1 MKSVGF
7 LNSTFRDAIR
17 EKCHYQKSFKMKFI
31 IVAVF
36 MAIYLAV
43 GAHSASVSYSISNKT
58 MAVDGTADVH
68 LSIPIEGVLD
78 GLSKGKKHW

>member
-1 MKSVGF
+1 M
-7 LNSTFRDAIR
+7 N
-17 EKCHYQKSFKMKFI
+17 FI

-43 GAHSASVSYSISNKT
+43 GVHSASVAYTISNKT
-58 MAVDGTADVH
+58 LNVDGTADVH

-78 GLSKGKKHW
+78 GLSKGKKH